1 MRQSPVKEEA
11 LREPESGGP
20 QERRKGDVRSRQL
33 LLAAAIT
40 LLGVHAT
47 PASAQIPPRFYWK
60 GLTGTQ
66 AVPVIGMSL
75 SGNAN
80 PIDPGHTVVPGA
92 NFAATVAVAG
102 YARTFSLGGRAAMAA
117 VLVPMGRLSGGAT
130 LGGRAFDED
139 ASGYGDPLVE
149 LDVNLIGP
157 SAIKNIPDLMR
168 YEPGFSL
175 DVIADLAI
183 PIGENDSEQP
193 LNLGQNRWYGRIG
206 TPIVWQLGPWVPGRR
221 TTLEALPSVWLFG
234 DNSDFL
240 GRRLHTEP
248 MFQVE
253 GHLTRDL
260 AKDLWASLDLTWVTG
275 GRASLDGV
283 EGEAL
288 NNLGAGFT
296 LGYHINDNLQLTA
309 GYMATLNDEKPTDL
323 RMDGFR
329 VSLLF
334 GWHPLVEGMKRLK
347 AE

>member
-1 MRQSPVKEEA
+1 MIRIRRLGPV
-11 LREPESGGP
+11 
-20 QERRKGDVRSRQL
+20 
-33 LLAAAIT
+33 LAVAIAFAAF
-40 LLGVHAT
+40 LAQ
-47 PASAQIPPRFYWK
+47 PAFGQVPPRFYWK
-60 GLTGTQ
+60 SLTGSQ
-66 AVPVIGMSL
+66 AVPVLGMSL

-80 PIDPGHTVVPGA
+80 PMDPAHAVEPGA
-92 NFAATVAVAG
+92 NFAATVALVG
-102 YARTFSLGGRAAMAA
+102 YGRTFSLGSRAAMAA

-149 LDVNLIGP
+149 LNVNLIGP
-157 SAIKNIPDLMR
+157 SAVKNIPDLLR

-175 DVIADLAI
+175 DVIADVVI
-183 PIGENDSEQP
+183 PIGEYDSEEP
-193 LNLGQNRWYGRIG
+193 LNLGQNRWYGRVG

-221 TTLEALPSVWLFG
+221 TTLELLPSVWLFG
-234 DNSDFL
+234 DNNDFL
-240 GRRLHTEP
+240 GGRLHTDP

-260 AKDLWASLDLTWVTG
+260 AKDLWASLDLTWITG
-275 GRASLDGV
+275 GRASLDGD
-283 EGEAL
+283 EGEEL

-309 GYMATLNDEKPTDL
+309 GYIATLNDEKPTDL

-329 VSLLF
+329 VSLVF
-334 GWHPLVEGMKRLK
+334 GWHPLIEGMKRLK